1 MNVIIIMNARF
12 NASSDILI
20 QREQQGSECGF
31 ISNNPFRET
40 LACSLLPSSLF
51 LFFLF
56 LVASSSCPASPKVY
70 PKPEAAIAGVITL
83 LGGVRFV
90 LLAPPGKDID
100 EPGNRH

>member
-1 MNVIIIMNARF
+1 MT
-12 NASSDILI
+12 L
-20 QREQQGSECGF
+20 
-31 ISNNPFRET
+31 ET
-40 LACSLLPSSLF
+40 LTTHLARMI
-51 LFFLF
+51 LF
-56 LVASSSCPASPKVY
+56 LVASSSCPASPKVF